1 MQYEM
6 KRNKVFLLFLF
17 FIIAINTHS
26 KNVFDKRVIKDFY
39 YYDITCIS
47 KNNQQIHITG
57 LTKDK
62 LLLSGYDSLEML
74 GEMFYR
80 HAYYMP
86 DLVPSSSEA
95 LEQGIFMQETIDKN
109 STHYTLK
116 LDSTT
121 TLYVQYCRIKGE
133 YVKQNRK
140 KHIGMSSDFINIY
153 KNIKYP
159 KKIYILK
166 KIIAIEK
173 A

>member
-1 MQYEM
+1 M

-95 LEQGIFMQETIDKN
+95 LEQGIFMQETYN
-109 STHYTLK
+109 PQNEMFSLK
-116 LDSTT
+116 TNQS
-121 TLYVQYCRIKGE
+121 
-133 YVKQNRK
+133 
-140 KHIGMSSDFINIY
+140 F
-153 KNIKYP
+153 KNIKRIVSLRIP
-159 KKIYILK
+159 F
-166 KIIAIEK
+166 
-173 A
+173 